1 MADKNVNLE
10 IDGFVFCSRH
20 DALIAENE
28 LKGVEY
34 LKKKTNRKNPRAV
47 LVVYNKVVSE
57 GLFHTPIGIS
67 YLRELQKFLI
77 ESEDIDNNSI
87 ADIPVEPLGDG
98 ISKRNMVDKI
108 THMFSNSRKAYRERL
123 KLAIITNVIL
133 VIVIIAMF
141 VISITGNN
149 VNILNY
155 EEKIVDKYAAW
166 EQELTERENALNN
179 K

>member
-1 MADKNVNLE
+1 MADKNIELE
-10 IDGFVFCSRH
+10 IDGFVFCSRR

-34 LKKKTNRKNPRAV
+34 LKKKANMKSPSTV

-57 GLFHTPIGIS
+57 GLFHTPIGIG

-77 ESEDIDNNSI
+77 DSKEIDNNSI
-87 ADIPVEPLGDG
+87 TDIPVEPLGDG

-108 THMFSNSRKAYRERL
+108 AHMFSNSRMAYRERL
-123 KLAIITNVIL
+123 KLTIFTNVIL

-141 VISITGNN
+141 VISTTGNN

-155 EEKIVDKYAAW
+155 EEKLVDKYAAW
-166 EQELTERENALNN
+166 EQDLTERENALNN